1 MNLHQSTNPQQ
12 EQEELIKVK
21 DPQFLMIKKSLLITE
36 TFGFGAFLDLNIA

>member
-21 DPQFLMIKKSLLITE
+21 DPRFLVIKKSLLITE

>member
-21 DPQFLMIKKSLLITE
+21 DPRFLVINKSLLITE
-36 TFGFGAFLDLNIA
+36 TFGFVALLDLNIA